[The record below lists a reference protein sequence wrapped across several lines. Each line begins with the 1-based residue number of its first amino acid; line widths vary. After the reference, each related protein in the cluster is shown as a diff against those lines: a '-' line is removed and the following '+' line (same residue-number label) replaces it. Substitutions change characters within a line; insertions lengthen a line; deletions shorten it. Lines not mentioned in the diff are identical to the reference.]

1 MFFLWSRYVADIPY
15 IYHHLP
21 HHCHYSEPGL
31 PQVITLVLLVSSS
44 LLQDWWAYLKI
55 GHSQFQRTI
64 ICLSFYSYH
73 NHKNLL
79 KCNLGG
85 FTVSPHACTKPGCQK
100 LPEVKF
106 LLELRFCK
114 TIAGR
119 HHHNNRGFRG
129 NNQRGKKWVKKGA
142 AWMHQIS

>member
-85 FTVSPHACTKPGCQK
+85 VHRFTPCLYKTRVPEAARSQVFVRAAVLQNDCRSPPSQQ
-100 LPEVKF
+100 
-106 LLELRFCK
+106 
-114 TIAGR
+114 
-119 HHHNNRGFRG
+119 
-129 NNQRGKKWVKKGA
+129 QRIQRKQSTREEMG
-142 AWMHQIS
+142 